1 MRETIL
7 FLYIGGESDC
17 ELQLKQRIDIQDL
30 TQNEMYWA
38 TVTPDAVFFIYLFWT
53 EIPILTPTR

>member
-38 TVTPDAVFFIYLFWT
+38 TVTPDAVFLFIYF
-53 EIPILTPTR
+53 EQKFPF